1 VNSKPAAGALS
12 ANLRSIL
19 FMLLACVFFA
29 ANDLSTKYAVQFI
42 PVPEIMA
49 VRGLAASLLGIGIV
63 WGLYGIAAFKLI
75 KNRHVFYRSIL
86 EALIGPALI
95 TCYAFLPIATV
106 TAVMQV
112 GPFFGMI
119 AGIVLFRESVG
130 WRRWLAAIVGF
141 AGVLLIIKPGHY
153 SFEPIAL
160 IVLLTSMMTVAR
172 DIQSRKIGNAA
183 PPFVVSFAT
192 SFTNMT
198 LGFVLTPLLLPF
210 HLRGWGEWVWPD
222 PVTLAV
228 VLLAAVS
235 VVLAHTL
242 SFLAFRAGD
251 MSVVSPFRYFY
262 LLFSLLGGIVIFSEV
277 PDWLAFLGM
286 ILIAGGGI
294 YLLHRERL
302 RAKAAL
308 ASTTAPAGQ

>member
-1 VNSKPAAGALS
+1 MV
-12 ANLRSIL
+12 
-19 FMLLACVFFA
+19 LACVCFA

-49 VRGLAASLLGIGIV
+49 IRGLFASLLGIVLV
-63 WGLYGIAAFKLI
+63 WSLYGLAAFALI
-75 KNRHVFYRSIL
+75 RNRHVAYRSFL

-106 TAVMQV
+106 TAIMQFA
-112 GPFFGMI
+112 PFMGMI

-130 WRRWLAAIVGF
+130 WRRWLAAIAGF
-141 AGVLLIIKPGHY
+141 VGVLLIIKPGG
-153 SFEPIAL
+153 SAFEPIAL
-160 IVLLTSMMTVAR
+160 VVLVTTMMTVAR

-192 SFTNMT
+192 SITNMA
-198 LGFVLTPLLLPF
+198 LAFVLAPLFAPF
-210 HLRGWGEWVWPD
+210 NIRGWGAWLWPD

-228 VLLAAVS
+228 VILAAVF
-235 VVLAHTL
+235 VVIAHTL
-242 SFLAFRAGD
+242 SFLAFRSGD

-262 LLFSLLGGIVIFSEV
+262 LLFSLLGGMVIFAEV
-277 PDWLAFLGM
+277 PDRLAFGGM
-286 ILIAGGGI
+286 VLIAAAGI

-308 ASTTAPAGQ
+308 AATTAPSGS

>member
-1 VNSKPAAGALS
+1 MV
-12 ANLRSIL
+12 
-19 FMLLACVFFA
+19 LACVCFA

-49 VRGLAASLLGIGIV
+49 IRGFAASLLGIVII
-63 WGLYGIAAFKLI
+63 WTFHGIATIKLI

-95 TCYAFLPIATV
+95 TCYVFLPIATV

-119 AGIVLFRESVG
+119 VGILLFRESVG

-141 AGVLLIIKPGHY
+141 LGVMLIIKPGHS

-172 DIQSRKIGNAA
+172 DIQSRKIGSAA

-192 SFTNMT
+192 SLTNM
-198 LGFVLTPLLLPF
+198 LLAFVLTPLLQPF
-210 HLRGWGEWVWPD
+210 ALRGWGEWVLPD
-222 PVTLAV
+222 STTLGV
-228 VLLAAVS
+228 VLLAAIF

-251 MSVVSPFRYFY
+251 ISVVSPFRYFY
-262 LLFSLLGGIVIFSEV
+262 LLFSLLGGIVIFAEV
-277 PDWLAFLGM
+277 PDRLAFVGM
-286 ILIAGGGI
+286 ILITCGGI

-308 ASTTAPAGQ
+308 VTTTTPAGQ